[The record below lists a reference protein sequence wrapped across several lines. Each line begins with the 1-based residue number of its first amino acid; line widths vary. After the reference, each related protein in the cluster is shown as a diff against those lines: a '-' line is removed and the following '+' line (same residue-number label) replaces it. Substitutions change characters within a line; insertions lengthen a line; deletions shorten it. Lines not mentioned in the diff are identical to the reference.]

1 MRESATG
8 IDQRRKLRNAYDG
21 KKNPRHR
28 TRLLSTASH
37 TYDKY
42 APDIAPGVQI
52 EKEQQQG

>member
-1 MRESATG
+1 MLQGSISDVNCEMHMTE
-8 IDQRRKLRNAYDG
+8 
-21 KKNPRHR
+21 KNPRHR

>member
-8 IDQRRKLRNAYDG
+8 IDQRRKLQNAYDG
-21 KKNPRHR
+21 KNPRHR